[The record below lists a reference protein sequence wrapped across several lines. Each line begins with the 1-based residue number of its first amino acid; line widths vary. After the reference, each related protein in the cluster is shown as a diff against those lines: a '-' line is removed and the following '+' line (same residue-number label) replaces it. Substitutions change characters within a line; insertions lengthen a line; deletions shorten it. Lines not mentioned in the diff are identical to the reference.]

1 MATKT
6 TAGKA
11 TTATGKKAASGLKR
25 ATAKEE
31 KKVEAKM
38 GKDLKKGPARVIE
51 RSKSSDGK
59 SPGTKQKS

>member
-6 TAGKA
+6 TAVKA
-11 TTATGKKAASGLKR
+11 TTATGQ
-25 ATAKEE
+25 
-31 KKVEAKM
+31 KVEAKT